1 MRIDVKSTYYMDRIF
16 YVVIGRTGS
25 LSDKTAD
32 LEGSTIET
40 RLNLKTESWMA
51 PEAHVFIYFIHY
63 SGEIVYD
70 RVTLVFEADPN
81 KVATL
86 APL

>member
-1 MRIDVKSTYYMDRIF
+1 MDRIF

-25 LSDKTAD
+25 LSDKSAD
-32 LEGSTIET
+32 LEGSTRET
-40 RLNLKTESWMA
+40 QLNLKTESWMA
-51 PEAHVFIYFIHY
+51 PEAQVFIYFIHY

-70 RVTLVFEADPN
+70 QVTLVFEDDSN
-81 KVATL
+81 EVATL